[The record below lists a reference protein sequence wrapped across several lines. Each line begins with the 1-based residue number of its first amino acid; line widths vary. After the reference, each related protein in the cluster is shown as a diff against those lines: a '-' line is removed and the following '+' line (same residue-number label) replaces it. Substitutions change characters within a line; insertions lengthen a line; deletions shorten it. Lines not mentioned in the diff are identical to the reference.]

1 MIHAWLYAAA
11 SLAAPSMAQETVL
24 RAKLAVN
31 AVLVED
37 TGWQEDTVRAGI
49 TSALAIFEQCG
60 ITSGGVVLSRVHT
73 LPAMRDLFTP
83 ASRRLATEVNPAR
96 PAVFFV
102 ARTRNVP
109 AFDAEA
115 FGAGN
120 TQTRM
125 ELRDTIW
132 ITRGTPDLPEAIAH
146 ELFHVLA
153 NSGGHSEDRSNLMHQ
168 ATAPGRRQLTAAQCA
183 LMVDTARKNKLLATD

>member
-1 MIHAWLYAAA
+1 MLFRSQHDVGAVHRHVG
-11 SLAAPSMAQETVL
+11 T
-24 RAKLAVN
+24 RADGKADIGLGERGRIVDA
-31 AVLVED
+31 
-37 TGWQEDTVRAGI
+37 I
-49 TSALAIFEQCG
+49 T
-60 ITSGGVVLSRVHT
+60 H
-73 LPAMRDLFTP
+73 
-83 ASRRLATEVNPAR
+83 PAR

-102 ARTRNVP
+102 ARTRNEP

>member
-11 SLAAPSMAQETVL
+11 SCAAPSVAQEAAPL
-24 RAKLAVN
+24 AKLAVN

-37 TGWQEDTVRAGI
+37 TGWQEDTVMAGI
-49 TSALAIFEQCG
+49 TSAVAIFEQCG
-60 ITSGGVVLSRVHT
+60 ISSGGIVLSRVRT
-73 LPAMRDLFTP
+73 LPTMRDLFTP
-83 ASRRLATEVNPAR
+83 ASRRLAAEVNPAR
-96 PAVFFV
+96 PAVFFL
-102 ARTRNVP
+102 ARNRNDP

-120 TQTRM
+120 TRTRM
-125 ELRDTIW
+125 ELRDTVW
-132 ITRGTPDLPEAIAH
+132 ITRDTPDLPEAIAH

-153 NSGGHSEDRSNLMHQ
+153 NSGEHSDDPINLMHE

-183 LMVDTARKNKLLATD
+183 VMVDTARKNKLLAAD

>member
-11 SLAAPSMAQETVL
+11 SVTPSAMAQETD
-24 RAKLAVN
+24 RRTKLTVN

-37 TGWQEDTVRAGI
+37 TGWQEDTVMAGI
-49 TSALAIFEQCG
+49 TGAMAIFEQCG
-60 ITSGGVVLSRVHT
+60 ITSGGIMLSHVRT
-73 LPAMRDLFTP
+73 LPTMRDLFTP
-83 ASRRLATEVNPAR
+83 ASRRLAAEVNPAR

-102 ARTRNVP
+102 ARTRNDP

-120 TQTRM
+120 TRTRM
-125 ELRDTIW
+125 ELRDTVW
-132 ITRGTPDLPEAIAH
+132 ITRDTPDLPEAIAH

-153 NSGGHSEDRSNLMHQ
+153 NSGEHSDDPINLMHE

-183 LMVDTARKNKLLATD
+183 VMVDTARKNKLLAAD